1 MKNITLAE
9 KLIMLSGAVLFALMI
24 AVNSFCVNDNPG
36 FRVPMTTYLIVMIAL
51 FFLDTIIFI
60 FIQMLYA
67 SDRTRFSLFI
77 LSLAFLVGWFILLRR
92 SLLFSFRSM
101 LVLPRRQKPT
111 IRRYSIFSGS

>member
-60 FIQMLYA
+60 FPRCCMPPTERVFHY
-67 SDRTRFSLFI
+67 
-77 LSLAFLVGWFILLRR
+77 
-92 SLLFSFRSM
+92 SF
-101 LVLPRRQKPT
+101 
-111 IRRYSIFSGS
+111 